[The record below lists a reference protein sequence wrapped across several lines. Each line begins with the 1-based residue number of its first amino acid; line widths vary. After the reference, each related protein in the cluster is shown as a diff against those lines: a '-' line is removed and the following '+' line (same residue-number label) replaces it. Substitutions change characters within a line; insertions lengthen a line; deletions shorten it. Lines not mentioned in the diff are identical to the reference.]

1 MPSFDPFIYM
11 FKQVAF
17 FYKALS
23 IFSEKTTILGSKAW
37 KSMKRVNKSKKLEVS
52 LVDKETQSLSDIET
66 LNKKSVS
73 KFILSRWTIRLIA
86 MIGAVVIWHYLTEY
100 DFNNVVNFENVP
112 EPLLVLLNFIYHAQ
126 TEEFYVHILVS
137 VKRILIGYT
146 AATVLGILIG
156 LLMGRFRLAEDIC
169 IPYIEILRP
178 IPAVAWIPLA
188 ILIWPTEESSIIFIT
203 FLGAFFPIVLNTIQG
218 VEATPEILVRAA
230 RSLGAN
236 SFEIFWHVVF
246 PAALPSIAAGLAI
259 GMGVSWFSLLAGE
272 IISGQYGIGYFTWNA
287 YSLIKYTD
295 IVVGMLI
302 IGGLGTLSTFLIRL
316 LTRPMM
322 RWQSLEAG
330 R

>member
-1 MPSFDPFIYM
+1 MVVN
-11 FKQVAF
+11 K
-17 FYKALS
+17 LL
-23 IFSEKTTILGSKAW
+23 SEKIIRPSLEPASDKTKKQQFSIQIMASVWTKVFVS
-37 KSMKRVNKSKKLEVS
+37 RVVR
-52 LVDKETQSLSDIET
+52 
-66 LNKKSVS
+66 
-73 KFILSRWTIRLIA
+73 SRWTIRIMA
-86 MIGAVVIWHYLTEY
+86 IISAVAIWHYLTEY
-100 DFNNVVNFENVP
+100 DFNNGVNFENVP
-112 EPLLVLLNFIYHAQ
+112 EPLLVLLNFIHHAQ
-126 TEEFYVHILVS
+126 TQEFYIHIIVS

-146 AATVLGILIG
+146 AAAVLGILIG
-156 LLMGRFRLAEDIC
+156 LLMGRFRVAEDFC
-169 IPYIEILRP
+169 IPYVEILRP

-203 FLGAFFPIVLNTIQG
+203 FLGAFFPIILNTIQG

-230 RSLGAN
+230 RSLGAKN
-236 SFEIFWHVVF
+236 FEIFWHVVF

-302 IGGLGTLSTFLIRL
+302 IGALGTLSTYLIRL
-316 LTRPMM
+316 LARPLL
-322 RWQSLEAG
+322 RWQALETG